1 MYGNYEQHGCRGG
14 RGMHK
19 GECHGSE
26 HGFGRFLEQEDFPY
40 SKELEVESLKRKKEH
55 LELRMR
61 DIDLELKY
69 IDEKIKSIEK

>member
-19 GECHGSE
+19 GEYHGSE

-55 LELRMR
+55 LELRKR

-69 IDEKIKSIEK
+69 LDEKIKSIEK

>member
-55 LELRMR
+55 LELRKR

>member
-1 MYGNYEQHGCRGG
+1 MYGNYEQGCRGG
-14 RGMHK
+14 KGMRS
-19 GECHGSE
+19 GGCHGSE

-40 SKELEVESLKRKKEH
+40 SKELRVESLKRKKEH
-55 LELRMR
+55 LGMRKR

>member
-1 MYGNYEQHGCRGG
+1 MHG
-14 RGMHK
+14 

-26 HGFGRFLEQEDFPY
+26 YGFGRFLEHEDIPY

-55 LELRMR
+55 LELRKR

-69 IDEKIKSIEK
+69 IDEKIKSLEK